1 MPSNEIIVLDTP
13 DQIQAFALLQL
24 YYKLKMVAEHPN
36 GPRWSQS
43 PLPTA
48 WRILADNGIHVT
60 RRYKTVFPAYEK
72 LLKDAGILSDKGA

>member
-1 MPSNEIIVLDTP
+1 MNETIILDGP
-13 DQIQAFALLQL
+13 DQIRAFALLQL
-24 YYKLKMVAEHPN
+24 YYKLKLVHDNPN

-48 WRILADNGIHVT
+48 WRILRDNGIEVT

-72 LLKDAGILSDKGA
+72 FLKDNGILKTP

>member
-1 MPSNEIIVLDTP
+1 MSGEGFILDTP

-24 YYKLKMVAEHPN
+24 YYKLKLVAEHPN

-48 WRILADNGIHVT
+48 HRILAENDIHVP

-72 LLKDAGILSDKGA
+72 LLKDAGILS